1 MKYQKDILNVTFTQL
16 SSGQEG
22 EKEKKALLLDYCFR

>member
-1 MKYQKDILNVTFTQL
+1 MKYQKAILNVTFTQL

-22 EKEKKALLLDYCFR
+22 EKKKKSSFT